1 MKEPR
6 HIVHIIYQLHLGG
19 METMLADIANEQCR
33 RGLRV
38 TVIVVNDEV
47 DPLMLRR
54 FEPAVR
60 VVTMR
65 RRRGSRPLL
74 MMARLNILVSRL
86 RPDVVHLHQPNF
98 RKLLR
103 VCRNRQVLTVH
114 DINTPLEHVDAACP
128 IAAITEAV
136 RADVLNRRPDA
147 RVEVLLNGICT
158 STIAPR
164 GDRRPAPANFRIVQ
178 LARLNYEKKGQDIL
192 IDALGELRRRGRHDI
207 SVDFIGGGVSDEPLR
222 QRAAAC
228 GVTDAV
234 HFLGLMDRDE
244 VYRRLADYDAM
255 VHPSRYEGF
264 GLIIAEA
271 MCAGLPVVVTRNDG
285 PWEVADRGRLCESI
299 TLGDAIGL
307 ADTIE
312 AMIAGY
318 PAVLARAA
326 EARVYAQR
334 YGIERTVDAYLEL
347 YRRLGQ

>member
-38 TVIVVNDEV
+38 TVIVVNDEI

-54 FEPAVR
+54 FETSVR

-65 RRRGSRPLL
+65 RRRGSMPLL

-86 RPDVVHLHQPNF
+86 RPDIVHLHQPNF

-103 VCRNRQVLTVH
+103 VCRRRQVLTVH
-114 DINTPLEHVDAACP
+114 DINTPLEHVDDGCP
-128 IAAITEAV
+128 MAAITEAV
-136 RADVLNRRPDA
+136 RADILRRRPGA

-158 STIAPR
+158 PAIAPR
-164 GDRRPAPANFRIVQ
+164 GDRMPDPANFRIVQ

-192 IDALGELRRRGRHDI
+192 IDALGELRRRGRSDI
-207 SVDFIGGGVSDEPLR
+207 SVDFIGGGVSAEPL
-222 QRAAAC
+222 QRRAENL
-228 GVTDAV
+228 GVADAV
-234 HFLGLMDRDE
+234 RFLGLMDRDE

-264 GLIIAEA
+264 GLIVAEA
-271 MCAGLPVVVTRNDG
+271 MCAGLPVIVTRNDG
-285 PWEVADRGRLCESI
+285 PWEVADRGRLCASI
-299 TLGDAIGL
+299 DLGDSIGL
-307 ADTIE
+307 ADAIE
-312 AMIAGY
+312 GMISGY
-318 PAVLARAA
+318 PAALALAS
-326 EARVYAQR
+326 EARQYAQR
-334 YGIERTVDAYLEL
+334 YGIERTVDAYLDL
-347 YRRLGQ
+347 YRRLGN